1 MNQIAHYRKKA
12 GLDQQ
17 ALAAAAGW
25 TQGRWSS
32 YETGDRSPR
41 PEVVLEIIAAFAA
54 CGVKVTFE
62 KLFVESSAA

>member
-1 MNQIAHYRKKA
+1 MNRIAHYRKKA

-17 ALAAAAGW
+17 ALAKAAGW

-41 PEVVLEIIAAFAA
+41 PEVVNEIIAAFAS
-54 CGVKVTFE
+54 CGVKVSFE
-62 KLFVESSAA
+62 KLFGQATAA